1 MLYHA
6 TGTTSGGSKPRLCLN
21 GSDGVLYGFVDGGY
35 YGAGALFR
43 LIRDGSAYNIL
54 HYFGYFPPFL
64 DGQYPVGSLLETV
77 DGKLYGATSNG
88 GSNTAGTVF
97 KVNKDGTD
105 YGLLYQFSTSGK
117 TEAANPSGGVL
128 EITNGILYGLTS
140 SGGIQNYGTMYK
152 MNLDGSGHAV
162 VCRFGSSEGDGHYP
176 VNELTQG
183 NDGALYGVTTGG
195 GTSGLGTAFKV
206 NPDGSAYRI
215 LRNFSRSGGDG
226 YNPWGSV
233 TEGHDGVL
241 YGTTADGGSWTNG
254 TVYTL
259 KKDGSGYSVL
269 KHFSTYDADGRSPR
283 AGLTEGADSALYGTT
298 ELGGSSGAGTVF
310 KLGKDGNG
318 YTILHHF
325 DGSDGR
331 NPRGGLL
338 STSDGTLYGTT
349 FGGGSNNSGVV
360 FRLNNDAG
368 SFAVLHYFSNG
379 AGDGRYPSAALIEG
393 RDGALYGT
401 AEAGGSGGY
410 GIVFKLSEDGSL
422 YSILHHFNTV
432 SGDGQYPLAP
442 LVEGSDDALYGT
454 TDSGGKYNAGTVFRL
469 NKDGTGYLILLHFG
483 AAAGD
488 GRQPDG
494 ALVESPD
501 GALYGT
507 TYGGGANYN
516 GTIFKL
522 GKNGTGYNTV
532 HSFSA
537 REGIGPMAS
546 LVKGRNGALY
556 GTAVGGGDLGFG
568 TIFQYMLPQTP
579 EMLGASVVG
588 TTVRIRFAGQAGY
601 EYSLLSSTNMTDWSI
616 FTTITMPSSG
626 VSTNID
632 TSPPP
637 GWAFYRAIWTGQ

>member
-1 MLYHA
+1 
-6 TGTTSGGSKPRLCLN
+6 
-21 GSDGVLYGFVDGGY
+21 
-35 YGAGALFR
+35 
-43 LIRDGSAYNIL
+43 
-54 HYFGYFPPFL
+54 
-64 DGQYPVGSLLETV
+64 
-77 DGKLYGATSNG
+77 
-88 GSNTAGTVF
+88 
-97 KVNKDGTD
+97 
-105 YGLLYQFSTSGK
+105 
-117 TEAANPSGGVL
+117 
-128 EITNGILYGLTS
+128 
-140 SGGIQNYGTMYK
+140 MYK

-360 FRLNNDAG
+360 FRLN
-368 SFAVLHYFSNG
+368 
-379 AGDGRYPSAALIEG
+379 
-393 RDGALYGT
+393 
-401 AEAGGSGGY
+401 
-410 GIVFKLSEDGSL
+410 
-422 YSILHHFNTV
+422 
-432 SGDGQYPLAP
+432 
-442 LVEGSDDALYGT
+442 
-454 TDSGGKYNAGTVFRL
+454 
-469 NKDGTGYLILLHFG
+469 KDGTGYLILLHFG

-501 GALYGT
+501 SALYGT

-546 LVKGRNGALY
+546 LV
-556 GTAVGGGDLGFG
+556 
-568 TIFQYMLPQTP
+568 
-579 EMLGASVVG
+579 
-588 TTVRIRFAGQAGY
+588 
-601 EYSLLSSTNMTDWSI
+601 
-616 FTTITMPSSG
+616 
-626 VSTNID
+626 
-632 TSPPP
+632 
-637 GWAFYRAIWTGQ
+637 